1 MTITTTKYNYFKS
14 LGLDGTIQDMEK
26 KYWEAQV
33 AGAGRTPY
41 VLAQS
46 GVAVPLTGVT
56 DETILA
62 TITVPANTL
71 GANGSIRITA
81 GFSYTSSTNA
91 KTPRIKFGGAS
102 GMLLFGPAIT
112 TANAQVVAQV
122 SVHNRNSTSSQVSG
136 YNTGTA
142 TFSTNTVAPITGAF
156 DTTQAQT
163 ILITGQLAVGT
174 ETLTLERYTVEI
186 VPF

>member
-1 MTITTTKYNYFKS
+1 MSITQTKYNYFKS

-81 GFSYTSSTNA
+81 GFSYTSSTNT

-122 SVHNRNSTSSQVSG
+122 SVHNRNSQNSQISSYTSGTSTYSTSTTSPA
-136 YNTGTA
+136 TGT
-142 TFSTNTVAPITGAF
+142 I

-174 ETLTLERYTVEI
+174 ETLTLERYTVEVI
-186 VPF
+186 PF